1 MNDIKIFKNED
12 LNATQAVSARELYKR
27 LTDDIN
33 YKHFNEWVKRNI
45 LDNNF
50 ADKNVDYL
58 TTPMAGGTPSGGR
71 LSIDYVLTIDFAKE
85 LCMMSKCENGK
96 KIRKYF
102 IQCEKELHSAP
113 SYMIEDPIARAR
125 AWADE
130 QEQARLALAKVE
142 EEKQILIEENT
153 ELKEDNDHCRAIHN
167 LKDEWGYSRIE
178 ICKNFL
184 EDKIKHPTFTA
195 MLIEDNVLLD
205 KDTIN
210 PLYIENG
217 FMFKHLEKWSNNKGT
232 SYVIK
237 FTANGKYS
245 LEPYFISCVES
256 GKAFDEVL
264 NYDKKVTKIKKAINT
279 KPSKN
284 KRTIKEREEK
294 LKAAKINLDN
304 ALDLYKT
311 TIYNRQNILKDIIE
325 DTVINNEVK

>member
-12 LNATQAVSARELYKR
+12 LNAAQAVSARELYKR

-58 TTPMAGGTPSGGR
+58 TTPMTGGTPSGGR

-130 QEQARLALAKVE
+130 QEQARLALAKAE

-245 LEPYFISCVES
+245 LEPYFISCVKS
-256 GKAFDEVL
+256 GEAFDEVL

-284 KRTIKEREEK
+284 KRTTKEREEK

-325 DTVINNEVK
+325 DVTINNEVK

>member
-12 LNATQAVSARELYKR
+12 LNAAQAVSARELYKR

-130 QEQARLALAKVE
+130 QEQARLALAKAE

-210 PLYIENG
+210 PIYIENG

-237 FTANGKYS
+237 FTSNGKYS
-245 LEPYFISCVES
+245 LESYFISCVES

-311 TIYNRQNILKDIIE
+311 TIHNRQNILKDIIE

>member
-1 MNDIKIFKNED
+1 MLDLKELVKINNDEQVITDSLVVAETFKKEHKNVLQAIKNLAAEKSAAKFFFVSSYENRGKEYTKYYMNRDGFCLLAMGFTGSDAIKWKIKYIEAFNKMEEE
-12 LNATQAVSARELYKR
+12 LKKRKPAVPTTYRDAIAEL
-27 LTDDIN
+27 L
-33 YKHFNEWVKRNI
+33 VQ
-45 LDNNF
+45 L
-50 ADKNVDYL
+50 DKN
-58 TTPMAGGTPSGGR
+58 A
-71 LSIDYVLTIDFAKE
+71 E
-85 LCMMSKCENGK
+85 LENK
-96 KIRKYF
+96 N
-102 IQCEKELHSAP
+102 
-113 SYMIEDPIARAR
+113 
-125 AWADE
+125 
-130 QEQARLALAKVE
+130 
-142 EEKQILIEENT
+142 QILIEENT

-195 MLIEDNVLLD
+195 MLIEDNILLD

-237 FTANGKYS
+237 FTSNGKYS

-325 DTVINNEVK
+325 DVTINNKVQ